1 MLIVCQKL
9 STYAHKSVTLRLKR
23 DICGDVLQ
31 FSFLSQAD
39 LEAIEIE
46 NKPRTTVDK
55 GRMKS
60 KALKAPE

>member
-1 MLIVCQKL
+1 MLIVYQKL

-31 FSFLSQAD
+31 FSFLSEAD

-46 NKPRTTVDK
+46 NEPQTPLDK
-55 GRMKS
+55 G
-60 KALKAPE
+60 E